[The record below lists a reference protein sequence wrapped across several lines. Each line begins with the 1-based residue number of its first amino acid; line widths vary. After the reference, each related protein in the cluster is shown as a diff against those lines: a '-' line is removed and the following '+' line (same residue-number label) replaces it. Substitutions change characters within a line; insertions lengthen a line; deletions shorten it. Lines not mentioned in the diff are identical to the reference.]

1 MKLIEF
7 ARMSTLQ
14 VKCVYTSRIASEW
27 LNRWSMVDQVLYI
40 WLIFSTWQADN
51 HRQMFRLSDS
61 KMNLEF
67 PSGQPLV
74 SSPAFFTSSNHAVN
88 LGWHVANSFHHFM
101 ALRHSHLQSFFTPP
115 PRVAV
120 RRRASPLAIRG
131 GGLANDWRRLCIT
144 CTVYENTKSLLLAWP
159 EVLQNPSQGHHVHR
173 VIQLTKTLRS
183 LWLIMRLCL
192 QMYSLRL
199 EAHRSTVVF
208 HTMIHF
214 PKNSRPATRRSDPVA
229 ILI

>member
-74 SSPAFFTSSNHAVN
+74 SSPDEVN
-88 LGWHVANSFHHFM
+88 SVNQYNKWLNS
-101 ALRHSHLQSFFTPP
+101 
-115 PRVAV
+115 
-120 RRRASPLAIRG
+120 RG
-131 GGLANDWRRLCIT
+131 GSN
-144 CTVYENTKSLLLAWP
+144 
-159 EVLQNPSQGHHVHR
+159 
-173 VIQLTKTLRS
+173 
-183 LWLIMRLCL
+183 
-192 QMYSLRL
+192 
-199 EAHRSTVVF
+199 VV
-208 HTMIHF
+208 
-214 PKNSRPATRRSDPVA
+214 
-229 ILI
+229 